1 VKLQWLLGNFADPQH
16 ELSPAEQREVS
27 RLAHRKHM
35 PPRHFFILTLL
46 ALLVPVGL
54 AFKVALPT
62 VLDWLGLGGR
72 TLPFI
77 AGVAVIIALFWVWC
91 AWVECRS
98 IRRGCPA
105 IQSPGATPGAKRQ
118 ACWTSLDARM
128 PDGGPPGMAPG
139 RVQRAPLV
147 QPNSRTP
154 SPN

>member
-1 VKLQWLLGNFADPQH
+1 MVKLQWLLGDFADPQH

-27 RLAHRKHM
+27 RLAHRKYM
-35 PPRHFFILTLL
+35 PPRHFFVWTLL

-91 AWVECRS
+91 AWVYGIIYAR
-98 IRRGCPA
+98 PV
-105 IQSPGATPGAKRQ
+105 RQ
-118 ACWTSLDARM
+118 AMRDLGHDVCVGCGYVLSGLKPSTPRC
-128 PDGGPPGMAPG
+128 PECGVP
-139 RVQRAPLV
+139 REPLRR
-147 QPNSRTP
+147 SDDD
-154 SPN
+154 